1 VGYKVR
7 TMDEAAL
14 RIIHITGIVMTFIG
28 LTGILA
34 LKMAGGA
41 PLSKRMIFHFTYGIG
56 LLAIIGTG
64 FAMAGKLGVTGEP
77 WVAGKFVI
85 WALAAASMVLANR
98 FNRFAGPIVIFFI
111 ALVATAAYLA
121 IYRP

>member
-1 VGYKVR
+1 
-7 TMDEAAL
+7 MDEATL

-41 PLSKRMIFHFTYGIG
+41 PLSKRMIFHFSHGIG
-56 LLAIIGTG
+56 LLVIIGTG

-85 WALAAASMVLANR
+85 WALAAGSMMLANR
-98 FNRFAGPIVIFFI
+98 FSRFAGRWWFSSS
-111 ALVATAAYLA
+111 
-121 IYRP
+121 RWWRRRRDGGGCRRG